1 MRGGTAHAVCYIP
14 YPRHLRTEY
23 YSTLHT
29 NALRNRLTATR
40 QLATTRAA
48 TQHNMQ
54 TVLSI
59 AGLIAFAAASPLP
72 SPEHSEALPLVTLS
86 LIGSP
91 SHYTLGS
98 SQNPQTSTSTS
109 NNAWSIHIPIDVSLD
124 LSTRPEHV
132 QAIEI
137 LGVEKGTDLRGGA
150 VERDDAEVVCKASL
164 GWGSEGV
171 FVRMGGERVLLDGGK
186 VGRVTG
192 VECWKERV

>member
-1 MRGGTAHAVCYIP
+1 MKTA
-14 YPRHLRTEY
+14 
-23 YSTLHT
+23 
-29 NALRNRLTATR
+29 
-40 QLATTRAA
+40 
-48 TQHNMQ
+48 
-54 TVLSI
+54 LSI
-59 AGLIAFAAASPLP
+59 AGLIAFTTASPLP
-72 SPEHSEALPLVTLS
+72 SPEPSEALPLVTLS

-98 SQNPQTSTSTS
+98 SQNPQISTSTS

-137 LGVEKGTDLRGGA
+137 LGVEKGMDLQGVA
-150 VERDDAEVVCKASL
+150 VKRDDADVVCKARL

-171 FVRMGGERVLLDGGK
+171 VVRMGGERVLVDGGK